1 MAAVLTI
8 GLQHVRSEF
17 NDVFPHR
24 DKTSDGWIG
33 DTRHQA
39 EKSGHNPDRTGNAEY
54 RDGDS
59 LDEVRAIDVDKDLR
73 DASGKGVTM
82 EKVVQYLVAKARSG
96 AYVPFRYIIFNRRI
110 WERSTGWKT
119 RAYTGSNPHDQHLHL
134 SGDYTQTADNWTGK
148 VGLASLVQ
156 TSKPKPPSGGGGK
169 PASGLPHYA
178 DGSRENSQ
186 SKNNVG
192 TDVAT
197 LQRFIGSE
205 HCGAADGHF
214 GPNTTKGVRW
224 YQDMRGLHVD
234 GVAGPKTWAPI
245 LKAIK

>member
-1 MAAVLTI
+1 MAVLTI

-17 NDVFPHR
+17 NSAFPHR
-24 DKTSDGWIG
+24 DKTTDGWIG
-33 DTRHQA
+33 DTAHMQGI
-39 EKSGHNPDRTGNAEY
+39 SGHDPESSGHAEY
-54 RDGDS
+54 NDHDS

-82 EKVVQYLVAKARSG
+82 EVVVQYLVAKARRG
-96 AYVPFRYIIFNRRI
+96 DYVPFRYMIYNGRI

-119 RAYTGSNPHDQHLHL
+119 RTYTGSNKHTDHLHL
-134 SGDYTQTADNWTGK
+134 SGDYTQKADGWTGTLGLVTLVK
-148 VGLASLVQ
+148 V
-156 TSKPKPPSGGGGK
+156 TKPKPPSGGGGQ

-214 GPNTTKGVRW
+214 GPNTTRGVRW

-245 LKAIK
+245 LKAIR

>member
-1 MAAVLTI
+1 MSYVLTV
-8 GLQHVRSEF
+8 GLTHVRAEF
-17 NDVFPHR
+17 NTVFPHR

-54 RDGDS
+54 RDGDA

-73 DASGKGVTM
+73 DASGQGVTM
-82 EKVVQYLVAKARSG
+82 EKVIQYLVTKARSG
-96 AYVPFRYIIFNRRI
+96 AYVPFRYFIYNRRI

-119 RAYTGSNPHDQHLHL
+119 RSYTGSNPHDEHAHF
-134 SGDYTQTADNWTGK
+134 SGDYTQTADNWTGLL
-148 VGLASLVQ
+148 GLASL
-156 TSKPKPPSGGGGK
+156 TKKPSGGGSTGGGGG
-169 PASGLPHYA
+169 SSLPHYR

-186 SKNNVG
+186 SKNNRG
-192 TDVAT
+192 TDVKT
-197 LQRFIGSE
+197 LQVFIGPE
-205 HCGAADGHF
+205 QCGAADGEF
-214 GPNTTKGVRW
+214 GPHTTRGVRW

-245 LKAIK
+245 LKALHE